1 MAKPLLFSLLLFLQ
15 AHALA
20 QEVKGRIRD
29 ASTKEVIP
37 FAHIVLVNTHK
48 GTVAN
53 QNGEFNFL
61 LTDKKVAFI
70 KVSSIGYKSQTIQI
84 NTKENREINI
94 CLIPAVTELLPFIV
108 KAGNPARDL
117 LEKAIDH
124 IPLNYPAHDEI
135 LTAFIREVLSERTG
149 DSDPIYIA
157 EATIKAHKKTYKK
170 QNKKGTVQLVQ
181 GRKYE
186 SPEIDSL
193 KVRFYGALHDIH
205 LDDFVKRRKGPLNKK
220 IINNYE
226 LEIQDTT
233 SFDQRTLVNISFS
246 LLSSRPKKNVQKG
259 NIFIDLSSFAI
270 VRVEVNSY
278 NPRKKIFDIV
288 IKKRLPTKHITE
300 YAYYKEDKRWR
311 LKSSRFEGQILLKKH
326 AGPDTVHI
334 KADMVVTGFEDYQI
348 PLPYNQT
355 VLFRD
360 PFLMSTGNYDPIF
373 WKDYQTLSSTPLID
387 SLFKRPIPTVKRRSK
402 TEKVLHFL
410 KKIDFTY
417 GITYA
422 SSNLNAIDIQYNHP
436 AITLNSS
443 LKGSTISSYNLAS
456 DISFNINPS
465 FSISYTSINSIEQRK
480 FLSNGL
486 RLNYRHNLISPEK
499 HPFYVALGLGVYSQ
513 RWGKSL
519 GTIQPKNNFTLN
531 KKKFDSERVRV
542 FFERRSIQWGASFG
556 LRYELNKRLRFA
568 AGVQFRSELSGKRGV
583 YFREKQFILK
593 RKATFVRADNSK
605 LTISSDKAS
614 LISTLLFNIG
624 VNFSL

>member
-1 MAKPLLFSLLLFLQ
+1 MIKPLLFSLLLFLQ
-15 AHALA
+15 SYSLA
-20 QEVKGRIRD
+20 QEVKGRVLD
-29 ASTKEVIP
+29 ASTKEAIP

-84 NTKENREINI
+84 NTKQNREINI
-94 CLIPAVTELLPFIV
+94 YLIPAVTELFPFVV
-108 KAGNPARDL
+108 KENNPARDL

-135 LTAFIREVLSERTG
+135 LTAFIREVLSEGAG
-149 DSDPIYIA
+149 DSEPIYIA

-170 QNKKGTVQLVQ
+170 QNKKGTVQLIQ

-186 SPEIDSL
+186 SPEINSL
-193 KVRFYGALHDIH
+193 KVRFYGTLHDIH

-246 LLSSRPKKNVQKG
+246 LLSSRQKKMLQKG
-259 NIFIDLSSFAI
+259 NLFIDLSSFAI
-270 VRVEVNSY
+270 SRVEVNYY
-278 NPRKKIFDIV
+278 NEIKKIFDIV
-288 IKKRLPTKHITE
+288 IKKSLPKKHIIE

-311 LKSSRFEGQILLKKH
+311 LKSSRFEGQILLKKY

-334 KADMVVTGFEDYQI
+334 KTDMVVTGFEDYQT

-360 PFLMSTGNYDPIF
+360 PFLMSTGNYDPNF

-402 TEKVLHFL
+402 MEKVLNFL
-410 KKIDFTY
+410 RKMDFTY

-422 SSNLNAIDIQYNHP
+422 SSNLNTIDIQYNHP

-465 FSISYTSINSIEQRK
+465 FSISYTSISSIEQRK
-480 FLSNGL
+480 FSSNGL
-486 RLNYRHNLISPEK
+486 RLNYKRNLVSPEK

-519 GTIQPKNNFTLN
+519 GTVRLKNDFTLN
-531 KKKFDSERVRV
+531 KKKFDSERMRV
-542 FFERRSIQWGASFG
+542 FFERRSIQWGASFD
-556 LRYELNKRLRFA
+556 LRYELNKGLRFV
-568 AGVQFRSELSGKRGV
+568 AGVEFRSELSGKRGV

-593 RKATFVRADNSK
+593 RRATFVRADSNE
-605 LTISSDKAS
+605 LTIASDKVS
-614 LISTLLFNIG
+614 LISTLLFSIG
-624 VNFSL
+624 VNLSL